1 MPLLPELRREKVG
14 FAPILQGVPSVVV
27 AAGVLELV
35 VGRFNGS
42 AEVESMPAGLD
53 VVTDPAPPVAGALE
67 DVDNRDVRVV
77 ELGKPVSSVGSLGVG
92 VVVGTGGNST
102 STGIETVV
110 VEVPATGLLPTGAE
124 LLVVAMTVIVAVLEG
139 PGTPTSPAE
148 VVVDAEV
155 PLSCSGAP
163 LGEDALVITAAP
175 DVVAGGGTAPAGLV
189 DVGDPGEPASS
200 PGDPEALVVATT
212 LDVVTSGDT
221 TVAAVVVEP
230 VKDEETVSICV

>member
-14 FAPILQGVPSVVV
+14 FAPTLQGVLSVVV

-35 VGRFNGS
+35 VARFNGS
-42 AEVESMPAGLD
+42 AEVEIMTAGLD

-77 ELGKPVSSVGSLGVG
+77 ELGKPVSSVGSLEGG
-92 VVVGTGGNST
+92 VVVGTGGKST
-102 STGIETVV
+102 STGRETVV
-110 VEVPATGLLPTGAE
+110 VEVPATGLLPRGAE
-124 LLVVAMTVIVAVLEG
+124 LLVVVMTVVVAVLEG
-139 PGTPTSPAE
+139 PGRPTLLAE
-148 VVVDAEV
+148 VVVDAGV
-155 PLSCSGAP
+155 PSSCPGAP
-163 LGEDALVITAAP
+163 VPEDAFVVTAA
-175 DVVAGGGTAPAGLV
+175 
-189 DVGDPGEPASS
+189 
-200 PGDPEALVVATT
+200 